1 MSGGSKKNP
10 VEQAITAS
18 SGGGSFPGATG
29 GPTFKMPAA
38 MPGQLE
44 AVANQ
49 LSAGF
54 GQDPAG
60 ILSQMQTLYKP
71 MILADYSPQA
81 AKKATTTKKATS
93 STAAKKP
100 ASGGVL
106 SSSTPGKITVN
117 NEYLSSSR

>member
-1 MSGGSKKNP
+1 MSGGGKKNP
-10 VEQAITAS
+10 VEQAVTAS

-29 GPTFKMPAA
+29 GPTFTMPAA

-81 AKKATTTKKATS
+81 AKKKATTAKKATS

-100 ASGGVL
+100 AGGVL
-106 SSSTPGKITVN
+106 SSSAPGKITVN
-117 NEYLSSSR
+117 NEYLSSTR